1 MMPEIDCVVNTWER
15 SYHSVLQP
23 GFFYSIE
30 ESNDREFNKILLIN
44 NVNNITE
51 VMKLADKMVS
61 RAEISTYYLVEEKL
75 PMALEI
81 AGLELADL
89 GRLPHYSDAPFVAIT
104 LPGNDWVLYWD
115 AEIELVNRYNWVDQS
130 IQLISGNVD
139 ILVANPNWLPN
150 TIRDEMLC
158 EIDSFSLSYG
168 FSDQCFLL
176 KRQNIQQITWDNIC
190 PVSLRYPLAHIS
202 TLFEQRIDAYMRR
215 SKKLRAT
222 FMHAT
227 YSHKNEGLS
236 YPMATS
242 SEKARRLIYNFMLKA
257 LHYAPFSSPC
267 YKVTPRHSGFH
278 R

>member
-1 MMPEIDCVVNTWER
+1 
-15 SYHSVLQP
+15 
-23 GFFYSIE
+23 
-30 ESNDREFNKILLIN
+30 
-44 NVNNITE
+44 
-51 VMKLADKMVS
+51 MKLADKMVS
-61 RAEISTYYLVEEKL
+61 RAEISTYYIVEEKL

-104 LPGNDWVLYWD
+104 LPGNHWLLYWD
-115 AEIELVNRYNWVDQS
+115 AEIELLNRYNWVDPS
-130 IQLISGNVD
+130 IQLMSSNAD

-158 EIDSFSLSYG
+158 EVESFLLSYG

-176 KRQNIQQITWDNIC
+176 NRKNIQQIIWDKFC
-190 PVSLRYPLAHIS
+190 PISLRYPLAHIS
-202 TLFEQRIDAYMRR
+202 TVFEQRIDAYMRR
-215 SKKLRAT
+215 SQKLRAT

-236 YPMATS
+236 YSTATI

-257 LHYAPFSSPC
+257 LQYAPLQSPC
-267 YKVTPRHSGFH
+267 FKVTPKHSGYH